1 MKKELM
7 VLLVGMSVLIGV
19 GLSQAGDDVEKGKS
33 LFESPTFGGGTS
45 GRACVTCHPG
55 GRNLSRRLFGGDGD
69 SAKAK
74 AKKRNKLTGM
84 VNTCIEKPLAGKA
97 IDPAGSEMAD
107 IIAYMET
114 LL

>member
-1 MKKELM
+1 MKRVLM
-7 VLLVGMSVLIGV
+7 VLLVGVAVLVGV
-19 GLSQAGDDVEKGKS
+19 GLSQAGGDVENGKR
-33 LFESPTFGGGTS
+33 LFESPALGAGTS
-45 GRACVTCHPG
+45 GKTCVTCHPG
-55 GRNLSRRLFGGDGD
+55 GRNLSGRLFGGDGD
-69 SAKAK
+69 SVKAK
-74 AKKRNKLTGM
+74 AQKRSKLAGM